1 MTKTRILTAISGLLL
16 FVAGVAVGQGP
27 RHPNL
32 LEAQEL
38 CHHAWTKIV
47 DAQKANEF
55 DLGGHA
61 QKAKEHLEVAEREIR
76 QAAEFANHK

>member
-32 LEAQEL
+32 MEAQDF
-38 CHHAWTKIV
+38 CHRAWTKIV
-47 DAQKANEF
+47 EAQRANEW

-61 QKAKEHLEVAEREIR
+61 QKAKEALDVAEREIKLS
-76 QAAEFANHK
+76 AEFANRK